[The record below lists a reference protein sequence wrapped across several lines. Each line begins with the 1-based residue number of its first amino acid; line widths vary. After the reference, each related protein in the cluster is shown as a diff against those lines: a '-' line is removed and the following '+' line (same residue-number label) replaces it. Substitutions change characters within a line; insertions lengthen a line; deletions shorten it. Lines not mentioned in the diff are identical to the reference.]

1 MADEKKVLDYNGL
14 LYYHTGLKSLFLSDV
29 SYDSTNAKITKTK
42 NGQTTDVVTATT
54 LKTAMSLNNVGNFK
68 AVSTV
73 ANQGLTE
80 EEKANARSN
89 IGAGSSGF
97 SGSFTDLTDVP
108 TTIAGY
114 GITDAGISSGTITLG
129 ANTITPLTSSDV
141 TSTYSSSGTAPV
153 NGTAVASAISGKAN
167 AATTLAG
174 YGITDAKIASGTITL
189 GANSITPLTSSDVT
203 STYSSSGTAP
213 VNGTAVASAISGK
226 ADTATTIAGYGITDA
241 KITSGT
247 ITLGANSFKGVSVAA
262 NQGLTTTEQENARAN
277 LGITLTEIY
286 KFKGSVATVSAL
298 DNIVTKDVG
307 DVYNVTANGVNYAWT
322 GTAWDALG
330 GEFEI
335 TSISNSEIDAILNG
349 TASSS

>member
-1 MADEKKVLDYNGL
+1 MADEKKVLDQNGL
-14 LYYHTGLKSLFLSDV
+14 LYYHTGLKSLFLTDV
-29 SYDSTNAKITKTK
+29 AYDSTNAKITKTK
-42 NGQTTDVVTATT
+42 NGQTTDVVTAST

-97 SGSFTDLTDVP
+97 SGSFTDLTNVP

-129 ANTITPLTSSDV
+129 SNTITPLTSSDV
-141 TSTYSSSGTAPV
+141 TSTYSSTGT
-153 NGTAVASAISGKAN
+153 S
-167 AATTLAG
+167 
-174 YGITDAKIASGTITL
+174 
-189 GANSITPLTSSDVT
+189 
-203 STYSSSGTAP
+203 P

-226 ADTATTIAGYGITDA
+226 ADSATTLAGYGITDA
-241 KITSGT
+241 SISSGT
-247 ITLGANSFKGVSVAA
+247 ITLGSNTFKGVSVAA
-262 NQGLTTTEQENARAN
+262 NQGLTSTEQENARAN

-286 KFKGSVATVSAL
+286 KYKGSVATVSAL
-298 DNIVTKDVG
+298 DNIATKAVG

-330 GEFEI
+330 GEFDI
-335 TSISNSEIDAILNG
+335 TSITNAEIDTIL
-349 TASSS
+349 AS

>member
-14 LYYHTGLKSLFLSDV
+14 LYYHTGLKDLFLTDV
-29 SYDSTNAKITKTK
+29 SYDSSNSKITKTK
-42 NGQTTDVVTATT
+42 NGQTTDIVTAST

-89 IGAGSSGF
+89 IGAGSSAF
-97 SGSFTDLTDVP
+97 SGSFTDLTNVP

-129 ANTITPLTSSDV
+129 ANTITPLTSSDI
-141 TSTYSSSGTAPV
+141 TSTYSSTGTA
-153 NGTAVASAISGKAN
+153 A
-167 AATTLAG
+167 
-174 YGITDAKIASGTITL
+174 
-189 GANSITPLTSSDVT
+189 
-203 STYSSSGTAP
+203 

-226 ADTATTIAGYGITDA
+226 ADSATTLAGYGITDA
-241 KITSGT
+241 SISSGT
-247 ITLGANSFKGVSVAA
+247 ITLGSNSFKGVSVAA
-262 NQGLTTTEQENARAN
+262 NQGLTSTEQENARAN

-298 DNIVTKDVG
+298 DNISTKAVG

-322 GTAWDALG
+322 GTVWDALG
-330 GEFEI
+330 GEFDI
-335 TSISNSEIDAILNG
+335 TSITNAEIDAILAG
-349 TASSS
+349 TAGT

>member
-14 LYYHTGLKSLFLSDV
+14 LYYHTGLKGLFLSDV

-73 ANQGLTE
+73 ANQGLT
-80 EEKANARSN
+80 
-89 IGAGSSGF
+89 
-97 SGSFTDLTDVP
+97 
-108 TTIAGY
+108 
-114 GITDAGISSGTITLG
+114 
-129 ANTITPLTSSDV
+129 
-141 TSTYSSSGTAPV
+141 
-153 NGTAVASAISGKAN
+153 
-167 AATTLAG
+167 
-174 YGITDAKIASGTITL
+174 
-189 GANSITPLTSSDVT
+189 
-203 STYSSSGTAP
+203 
-213 VNGTAVASAISGK
+213 
-226 ADTATTIAGYGITDA
+226 
-241 KITSGT
+241 
-247 ITLGANSFKGVSVAA
+247 
-262 NQGLTTTEQENARAN
+262 TTEQENARAN

-298 DNIVTKDVG
+298 DNIATKAVG

-335 TSISNSEIDAILNG
+335 TSITNSEIDTILA
-349 TASSS
+349 T